1 MQPQHRVLEIHPAQE
16 RPGQTIANQLLEGQ
30 GQLAHLLHRVD
41 EVLVLL
47 LAQESAGHECAIHE
61 ALLLVHLTVLVRLVC
76 LVGATAVETAAEH
89 HEAVAGL
96 ELGVECLLFP
106 WRARGVVPQV
116 GARDE
121 AGGAVASG
129 RLLAGD
135 EEADARVAA
144 EVVVCD
150 RGVVDVVDGVLE
162 MIQKRRNIRNMCCLH
177 HDGVPGLVLLD
188 RC

>member
-1 MQPQHRVLEIHPAQE
+1 M
-16 RPGQTIANQLLEGQ
+16 
-30 GQLAHLLHRVD
+30 
-41 EVLVLL
+41 
-47 LAQESAGHECAIHE
+47 
-61 ALLLVHLTVLVRLVC
+61 
-76 LVGATAVETAAEH
+76 
-89 HEAVAGL
+89 
-96 ELGVECLLFP
+96 
-106 WRARGVVPQV
+106 

-177 HDGVPGLVLLD
+177 HDGVPDLVLLD